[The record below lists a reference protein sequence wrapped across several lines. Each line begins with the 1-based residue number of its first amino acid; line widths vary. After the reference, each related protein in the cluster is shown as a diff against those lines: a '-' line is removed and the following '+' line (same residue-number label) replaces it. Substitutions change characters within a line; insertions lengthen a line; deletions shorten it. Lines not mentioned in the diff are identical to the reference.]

1 MNCRKMFRINE
12 NFGLLP
18 ESYLFSEVARRVKVF
33 QDENP
38 DVKVIRM
45 GIGDVTRPLCK
56 AAIEAM
62 HRAVEDEA
70 ATETFHGYGPE
81 QGYAFLRDKI
91 SEWDYAKRG
100 IDISPD
106 EIFIGDGAKSDLGN
120 FFDILD
126 QHNIVAV
133 TDPVYPV
140 YVDTNVMGGRGGR
153 RNGEHHEGIIY
164 IPINKQNNYVPQLPE
179 KRPDVIY
186 LCSPNNP
193 TGTAMTRKELQK
205 WVDYARREGCLILF
219 DSAYEAY
226 IHSENVPHSIY
237 EMEGAK
243 EVAVEF
249 RSFSKTAG
257 FTGVRCG
264 YTVVPMALKS
274 KDSEGKEIKLNR
286 LWNRR
291 QCTKFNGAS
300 YISQRAAEAVYSD
313 AGREQIMDTVE
324 YYMENARMMR
334 ESLTSAGYE
343 TAGGIDSPYIWFK
356 TPDGMSSW
364 TFFDLLLRKYGIVG
378 TPGSGFGAE
387 GEGYLRLTAFNTHEA
402 TAEAMCRLSRR
413 L

>member
-1 MNCRKMFRINE
+1 MIRIND
-12 NFGLLP
+12 NFLLLP
-18 ESYLFSEVARRVKVF
+18 ESYLFSEVARRVKIF
-33 QDENP
+33 QEENP

-56 AAIEAM
+56 AAIDAM
-62 HRAVEDEA
+62 HKAVDDEA
-70 ATETFHGYGPE
+70 DTATFHGYGPE

-91 SEWDYAKRG
+91 ADFDYHKLG

-120 FFDILD
+120 FFDVLA
-126 QHNIVAV
+126 QKNTVAV

-140 YVDTNVMGGRGGR
+140 YVDTNVMGGRGGK
-153 RNGEHHEGIIY
+153 RNGEHHEGIMY
-164 IPINKQNNYVPQLPE
+164 IPINKTNDYVPQLP
-179 KRPDVIY
+179 KQRPDVIY

-193 TGTAMTRKELQK
+193 TGTAMTRDELQK
-205 WVDYARREGCLILF
+205 WVAYAKEEGCLILF
-219 DSAYEAY
+219 DSAYESF

-237 EMEGAK
+237 EIEGAK

-264 YTVVPMALKS
+264 YTVVPFALKGL
-274 KDSEGKEIKLNR
+274 DSEGNEVSLNR

-300 YISQRAAEAVYSD
+300 YISQRAAEAVYTPE
-313 AGREQIMDTVE
+313 GRSQIKETIE
-324 YYMENARMMR
+324 YYMENARLMR
-334 ESLTSAGYE
+334 KSLTEIGYE
-343 TAGGIDSPYIWFK
+343 VIGGVDSPYIWLK
-356 TPDGMSSW
+356 TPKGMTSW
-364 TFFDLLLRKYGIVG
+364 EFFDHLLKTHGIVG

-402 TAEAMCRLSRR
+402 TKEAMLRMHN
-413 L
+413 

>member
-1 MNCRKMFRINE
+1 MNSIRIND
-12 NFGLLP
+12 NFLLLP
-18 ESYLFSEVARRVKVF
+18 ESYLFSEVARRVKEF
-33 QDENP
+33 QEANP
-38 DVKVIRM
+38 DVKIIRM

-62 HRAVEDEA
+62 HRAVDDEA
-70 ATETFHGYGPE
+70 DTSTFHGYGPE

-91 SEWDYAKRG
+91 AGYDYARLG

-120 FFDILD
+120 FFDILAQD
-126 QHNIVAV
+126 LTVAV

-140 YVDTNVMGGRGGR
+140 YVDTNVMEGRGGKR
-153 RNGEHHEGIIY
+153 HGEHHDGIIY
-164 IPINKQNNYVPQLPE
+164 IPVNKANGYVPQLPE
-179 KRPDVIY
+179 MRPDVIY

-193 TGTAMTRKELQK
+193 TGTAMTRDQLRK
-205 WVDYARREGCLILF
+205 WVDYARDNGCLILF

-226 IHSENVPHSIY
+226 IHSEDVPHSIY
-237 EMEGAK
+237 EIEGAK

-257 FTGVRCG
+257 FTGIRCG
-264 YTVVPMALKS
+264 YTVVPFNLNG
-274 KDSEGKEIKLNR
+274 KDSEGKEVGLNR

-300 YISQRAAEAVYSD
+300 YISQRAAEAVYSPE
-313 AGREQIMDTVE
+313 GRKQIMETVA

-334 ESLTSAGYE
+334 ESLSAAGYE
-343 TAGGIDSPYIWFK
+343 IAGGIDSPYIWLK
-356 TPDGMSSW
+356 TPDGMTSW
-364 TFFDLLLRKYGIVG
+364 EFFDWLLKTHGIVG

-402 TAEAMCRLSRR
+402 TEEALLRVKG
-413 L
+413 

>member
-1 MNCRKMFRINE
+1 MIQVND
-12 NFGLLP
+12 NFLLLP
-18 ESYLFSEVARRVKVF
+18 ESYLFSEVARRVKAF
-33 QDENP
+33 QENNP
-38 DVKVIRM
+38 EVKVIRM

-62 HRAVEDEA
+62 HRAVDDEA
-70 ATETFHGYGPE
+70 DTATFHGYGPE
-81 QGYAFLRDKI
+81 QGYSFLRDKI
-91 SEWDYAKRG
+91 AEFDYNRRG
-100 IDISPD
+100 IDISAD

-126 QHNIVAV
+126 QDSIVAV

-140 YVDTNVMGGRGGR
+140 YVDTNVMGGRGGKR
-153 RNGEHHEGIIY
+153 HGEHHEGIIY
-164 IPINKQNNYVPQLPE
+164 LPINKENQYVPQLP
-179 KRPDVIY
+179 KKCPDVIY

-193 TGTAMTRKELQK
+193 TGSAMTRSDLKI
-205 WVDYARREGCLILF
+205 WVDYAREKGCLILF

-226 IHSENVPHSIY
+226 IHSEDVPHSIY
-237 EMEGAK
+237 EIEGAK

-264 YTVVPMALKS
+264 YTVVPFALKGMDS
-274 KDSEGKEIKLNR
+274 KGEKVSLNR

-300 YISQRAAEAVYSD
+300 YISQRAAEAVYSQE
-313 AGREQIMDTVE
+313 GRKQIEETIA
-324 YYMENARMMR
+324 YYMENAQIMR
-334 ESLTSAGYE
+334 KSLGKAGYDVI
-343 TAGGIDSPYIWFK
+343 GGVDSPYIWLK
-356 TPDGMSSW
+356 TPKGMTSW
-364 TFFDLLLRKYGIVG
+364 EFFDFLLKEHGIVG

-402 TAEAMCRLSRR
+402 TREAMQRLTIIY
-413 L
+413 

>member
-18 ESYLFSEVARRVKVF
+18 ESYLFSEVARRVKIF

-38 DVKVIRM
+38 NVKVIRM

-56 AAIEAM
+56 AAIDAM

-91 SEWDYAKRG
+91 SECDYAKRG

-126 QHNIVAV
+126 PHNTVAV

-193 TGTAMTRKELQK
+193 TGTAMTRDELSK
-205 WVDYARREGCLILF
+205 WVHYAQQEGCLILF

-226 IHSENVPHSIY
+226 IHSKDVPHSIY
-237 EMEGAK
+237 EIDGAK

-264 YTVVPMALKS
+264 YTVVPMCLMG
-274 KDSEGKEIKLNR
+274 KDSAGNNVKLNR

-343 TAGGIDSPYIWFK
+343 TAGGIDSPYIWLK
-356 TPDGMSSW
+356 TPDGMNSW
-364 TFFDLLLRKYGIVG
+364 SFFDLLLRKYGIVG

-387 GEGYLRLTAFNTHEA
+387 GKGYLRLTAFNTHEA

>member
-1 MNCRKMFRINE
+1 MIRIND
-12 NFGLLP
+12 NFLLLL
-18 ESYLFSEVARRVKVF
+18 ESYLFSEVARRVRVF
-33 QDENP
+33 QEENP

-56 AAIEAM
+56 AAIKAM
-62 HRAVEDEA
+62 HRAVDDEA
-70 ATETFHGYGPE
+70 DTATFHGYGPE

-91 SEWDYAKRG
+91 ADFDYQKRG

-120 FFDILD
+120 FFDILAQD
-126 QHNIVAV
+126 NTVAV

-140 YVDTNVMGGRGGR
+140 YVDTNVMGGRGGKR
-153 RNGEHHEGIIY
+153 HGEHHDGIIY
-164 IPINKQNNYVPQLPE
+164 IPINKGNNYVPQLPE
-179 KRPDVIY
+179 VRPDVIY

-193 TGTAMTRKELQK
+193 TGTAMTRAELQK
-205 WVDYARREGCLILF
+205 WVDYARQEGCLILF

-226 IHSENVPHSIY
+226 IHSEDVPHSIY

-264 YTVVPMALKS
+264 YTVVPFALKGS
-274 KDSEGKEIKLNR
+274 ASDGEEVSLNR

-300 YISQRAAEAVYSD
+300 YISQRAAEAVYTPE
-313 AGREQIMDTVE
+313 GRAQIEETVE

-334 ESLTSAGYE
+334 ESLTEAGFDVI
-343 TAGGIDSPYIWFK
+343 GGIDSPYIWLK
-356 TPDGMSSW
+356 TPDGMTSW
-364 TFFDLLLRKYGIVG
+364 EFFDYLLKEHGIVG

-402 TAEAMCRLSRR
+402 TREAISRIKN
-413 L
+413 

>member
-18 ESYLFSEVARRVKVF
+18 ESYLFSEVARRVKIF

-38 DVKVIRM
+38 NVKVIRM

-126 QHNIVAV
+126 PHNTVAV

-153 RNGEHHEGIIY
+153 RNGEHHEEIIY

-193 TGTAMTRKELQK
+193 TGTAMTRDELSK
-205 WVDYARREGCLILF
+205 WVNYAHKEGCLILF
-219 DSAYEAY
+219 DSAYDAY
-226 IHSENVPHSIY
+226 IHSKDVPHSIY
-237 EMEGAK
+237 EIDGAK

-264 YTVVPMALKS
+264 YTVVPMCLMG
-274 KDSEGKEIKLNR
+274 KDSSGNNVKLNR

-313 AGREQIMDTVE
+313 VGREQIMETVE

-334 ESLTSAGYE
+334 EALTSAGYE
-343 TAGGIDSPYIWFK
+343 TAGGIDSPYIWLK
-356 TPDGMSSW
+356 TPDGMNSW

>member
-45 GIGDVTRPLCK
+45 GIGDVTRPLCG
-56 AAIEAM
+56 AAIAAM

-126 QHNIVAV
+126 PHNTVAV

-153 RNGEHHEGIIY
+153 RNGEHHEEIIY

-193 TGTAMTRKELQK
+193 TGTAMTRDELSK
-205 WVDYARREGCLILF
+205 WVNYAQKEGCLILF

-226 IHSENVPHSIY
+226 IHSKDVPHSIY
-237 EMEGAK
+237 EIEGAK

-264 YTVVPMALKS
+264 YTVVPMCLMG
-274 KDSEGKEIKLNR
+274 KDSAGNNVNLNR

-313 AGREQIMDTVE
+313 AGREQIMETVE
-324 YYMENARMMR
+324 YYMGNARIMR

-343 TAGGIDSPYIWFK
+343 TAGGIDSPYIWLK
-356 TPDGMSSW
+356 TPDGMNSW
-364 TFFDLLLRKYGIVG
+364 KFFDLLLRKYGIVG

>member
-1 MNCRKMFRINE
+1 MKSIRIND
-12 NFGLLP
+12 NFLFLP
-18 ESYLFSEVARRVKVF
+18 ESYLFSEVARRVKEF
-33 QDENP
+33 QDTNP
-38 DVKVIRM
+38 DVKIIRM

-56 AAIEAM
+56 AAIGAM
-62 HRAVEDEA
+62 HRAVDDEA

-91 SEWDYAKRG
+91 ADYDYHRLG
-100 IDISPD
+100 IDIQAD

-120 FFDILD
+120 FFDILAQD
-126 QHNIVAV
+126 LTVAV

-140 YVDTNVMGGRGGR
+140 YVDTNVMGGRGGKR
-153 RNGEHHEGIIY
+153 EGEHHDGIIY
-164 IPINKQNNYVPQLPE
+164 IPVNKANGYVPQLPE
-179 KRPDVIY
+179 VRPDVIY

-193 TGTAMTRKELQK
+193 TGTAMTRDELKK
-205 WVDYARREGCLILF
+205 WVDYARDNGCLILF

-226 IHSENVPHSIY
+226 IHSDDVPHSIY
-237 EMEGAK
+237 EIEGAK

-264 YTVVPMALKS
+264 YTVVPKALKG
-274 KDSEGKEIKLNR
+274 KDSEGNDVSLNR

-300 YISQRAAEAVYSD
+300 YISQRAAEAVYFPE
-313 AGREQIMDTVE
+313 GRTQIMETVE
-324 YYMENARMMR
+324 YYMGNARMMR
-334 ESLTSAGYE
+334 ESLSSAGYE
-343 TAGGIDSPYIWFK
+343 TAGGLDSPYIWLK
-356 TPDGMSSW
+356 TPDGMTSW
-364 TFFDLLLRKYGIVG
+364 EFFDFLLKTHGIVG

-402 TAEAMCRLSRR
+402 TREAMLRLIHNS
-413 L
+413 

>member
-18 ESYLFSEVARRVKVF
+18 ESYLFSEVARRVRVF

-179 KRPDVIY
+179 TRPDVIY

-193 TGTAMTRKELQK
+193 TGTAMTRDELSK
-205 WVDYARREGCLILF
+205 WVHYAQREGCLILF

-226 IHSENVPHSIY
+226 IHSKDVPHSIY
-237 EMEGAK
+237 EIEGAK

-264 YTVVPMALKS
+264 YTVVPMSLVG
-274 KDSEGKEIKLNR
+274 KDSAGNNVKLNR

-313 AGREQIMDTVE
+313 AGREQIMETVE

-334 ESLTSAGYE
+334 EALTSAGYE
-343 TAGGIDSPYIWFK
+343 TAGGIDSPYIWLK

-364 TFFDLLLRKYGIVG
+364 TFFDLLLKKYGIVG

-402 TAEAMCRLSRR
+402 TVEAMCRLSRR

>member
-1 MNCRKMFRINE
+1 MFRINE
-12 NFGLLP
+12 NYGLLP
-18 ESYLFSEVARRVKVF
+18 ESYLFSEVARRVREF
-33 QDENP
+33 QEQNP

-56 AAIEAM
+56 AAIAEM
-62 HRAVEDEA
+62 HRAVEDEGDTA
-70 ATETFHGYGPE
+70 TFHGYGPE

-91 SEWDYAKRG
+91 AEWDYSKRG
-100 IDISPD
+100 IDIAPD

-120 FFDILD
+120 FFDILASD
-126 QHNIVAV
+126 NKVAV

-140 YVDTNVMGGRGGR
+140 YVDTNVMGGRGGKR
-153 RNGEHHEGIIY
+153 FGEHHDGIIY
-164 IPINKQNNYVPQLPE
+164 LPINKENGYTPQLPKE
-179 KRPDVIY
+179 RPDVIY

-257 FTGVRCG
+257 FTGIRCG

-274 KDSEGKEIKLNR
+274 KDSEDKEIKLNR

-300 YISQRAAEAVYSD
+300 YISQRAAEAIYSD
-313 AGREQIMDTVE
+313 EGQKQVKDTVE
-324 YYMENARMMR
+324 YYMENARMMLA
-334 ESLTSAGYE
+334 SLNAAGYE
-343 TAGGIDSPYIWFK
+343 AVGGIDSPYVWVK
-356 TPDGMSSW
+356 TPDGMTSW
-364 TFFDLLLRKYGIVG
+364 EFFDLLLKEHGIVG

-402 TAEAMCRLSRR
+402 TDEAMKRLR
-413 L
+413 

>member
-126 QHNIVAV
+126 PHNTVAV

-153 RNGEHHEGIIY
+153 RNGEHHEEIIY

-193 TGTAMTRKELQK
+193 TGTAMTRDELSK
-205 WVDYARREGCLILF
+205 WVHYAKKEGCLILF

-226 IHSENVPHSIY
+226 IHSKDVPHSIY
-237 EMEGAK
+237 EIDGAK

-264 YTVVPMALKS
+264 YTVVPMCLMG
-274 KDSEGKEIKLNR
+274 KDSAGNNVKLNR

-343 TAGGIDSPYIWFK
+343 TAGGIDSPYIWLK
-356 TPDGMSSW
+356 TPDGMNSW

-387 GEGYLRLTAFNTHEA
+387 GKGYLRLTAFNTHEA